1 MLGFVKTRT
10 RGLRQSGE
18 VEEKMT
24 GARNRILREGWGR
37 RSLPRGSGVK
47 LRPKGANGWEKN
59 VLDRGERTRKDPARQ
74 SMTCSRICLA
84 RGEKKLDRDNL
95 LKRNA
100 ETQSLHKHFKK
111 KG

>member
-10 RGLRQSGE
+10 RGLRQSE

-59 VLDRGERTRKDPARQ
+59 VLDRGESTCKDPARQ

-84 RGEKKLDRDNL
+84 LGEKKLDRDNL
-95 LKRNA
+95 LKRNV
-100 ETQSLHKHFKK
+100 ETQSLHKNVKK
-111 KG
+111 KE